1 MPFTA
6 LHPDAGR
13 LDATQPDLGCEM
25 GWAQVYKVRPR
36 VPLACPGCGWA
47 VHAKHSPQGVRF
59 FCHDPGRD
67 GTCELGGESWE
78 HHMLKLELASAVR
91 SAGWHAAL
99 EVAGGDGAWRA
110 DVMASS
116 PDGSR
121 HIAWEAQLSPITDRD
136 ILARTDRYAA
146 EGIGVCW
153 VSPGPQ
159 APPWIDVVPAV
170 QVSAPDQHGQRWRVV
185 DGLGGFD
192 AAAGTWEF
200 KPQELGR
207 FVRWVLSGSVT
218 PVASLPHYTSV
229 QRGSGLGRYVQRRLW
244 WTSAQSERA
253 QSEHD
258 RIRQEEA
265 ERANRARREAAD
277 RRAARQQQELQRQQQ
292 LQRRR
297 KSRPVPD
304 PEDEEARAQEQRR
317 LEQERQRERD
327 RKAAEREELA
337 GRAPEVAREWWQG
350 VPPRQRAELLAAVA
364 ERAWH
369 DEEVRVEIPESPRAS
384 ASFAYGIPL
393 YTADLR
399 ALYGI
404 VRPCPE
410 LVCLS
415 PQLEFQHVVVRDEQE
430 ALQLA
435 GVMSP
440 RARITNLCLS
450 SDATGRPG

>member
-13 LDATQPDLGCEM
+13 LDATQPGLGSTM
-25 GWAQVYKVRPR
+25 SWAQVYRVRPR
-36 VPLACPGCGWA
+36 VPLFCPGCGWS

-67 GTCELGGESWE
+67 GTCELGGESWK

-91 SAGWHAAL
+91 NAGWHAAL

-121 HIAWEAQLSPITDRD
+121 RIAWEAQLSSITDRD

-146 EGIGVCW
+146 EGIHVCW

-170 QVSAPDQHGQRWRVV
+170 QVSAPDQHGQRWKVV

-192 AAAGTWEF
+192 AAAGMWKF
-200 KPQELGR
+200 KQQELGR
-207 FVRWVLSGSVT
+207 FVGWVLSGSVT
-218 PVASLPHYTSV
+218 PVRSLPHYTSV
-229 QRGSGLGRYVQRRLW
+229 QRGSSLGRYVQRRLW
-244 WTSAQSERA
+244 WTSVQSERA
-253 QSEHD
+253 QNEHD
-258 RIRQEEA
+258 RRRQKEA
-265 ERANRARREAAD
+265 ERADRARQEAAD
-277 RRAARQQQELQRQQQ
+277 RRAARQQQQA

-297 KSRPVPD
+297 ARRPDPA
-304 PEDEEARAQEQRR
+304 PEDEETRRARAQEQRR
-317 LEQERQRERD
+317 LEQERWRQYEQEAAK
-327 RKAAEREELA
+327 RKELA
-337 GRAPEVAREWWQG
+337 GRALQTARAWWQV
-350 VPPRQRAELLAAVA
+350 VPPRQRAEMLAAVA
-364 ERAWH
+364 ARAWQ
-369 DEEVRVEIPESPRAS
+369 DEQVRVEIPRQPQAAE
-384 ASFAYGIPL
+384 SFAYGIPL
-393 YTADLR
+393 FTTGRVR

-410 LVCLS
+410 LAVLS
-415 PQLEFQHVVVRDEQE
+415 PQLMFHHVVVRDEQE
-430 ALQLA
+430 ARQLA
-435 GVMSP
+435 EAIPP
-440 RARITNLCLS
+440 RARITHLGLS
-450 SDATGRPG
+450 RDAGSWES